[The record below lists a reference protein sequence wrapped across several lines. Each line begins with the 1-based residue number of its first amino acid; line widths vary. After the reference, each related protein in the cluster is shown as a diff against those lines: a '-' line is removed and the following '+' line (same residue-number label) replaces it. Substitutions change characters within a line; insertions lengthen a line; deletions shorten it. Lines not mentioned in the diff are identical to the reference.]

1 MTKNHKN
8 FYCQIESLQTYAPQS
23 LHKRT
28 HIFKDKCINTIAWMK
43 MNTHSQTELP
53 RVLSE
58 WRWTEIKVERERE
71 ILVIEVENEGR
82 TWGTL
87 NGGNTQWQ
95 GCSLSSFAPVC
106 SFHSTGESREKRA
119 LCFFLFS
126 STQNSPC
133 APRSLSLSLPP
144 HRGVEP
150 TVLGYQ
156 KSTLTS
162 CPCPLRTLTHTHT
175 HLLIDS
181 LWVTL
186 LGG

>member
-1 MTKNHKN
+1 MK
-8 FYCQIESLQTYAPQS
+8 SLQTYAPRC

-87 NGGNTQWQ
+87 NRGNAQWQ

-133 APRSLSLSLPP
+133 APRSLSLSLYP
-144 HRGVEP
+144 HTEELSQLCWAIKRAPWRPAPAPSEP
-150 TVLGYQ
+150 
-156 KSTLTS
+156 SHS
-162 CPCPLRTLTHTHT
+162 HTH
-175 HLLIDS
+175 IC
-181 LWVTL
+181 W
-186 LGG
+186 